1 MFSILKHTIPDCKNG
16 SDGMRRNQGM
26 NVALIT
32 MCIFFVTH
40 KKQFAPKSHTFKER
54 LDKKEIR
61 TGWSGKGGLAIL
73 ICDLR

>member
-1 MFSILKHTIPDCKNG
+1 
-16 SDGMRRNQGM
+16 M
-26 NVALIT
+26 NVELIT

-40 KKQFAPKSHTFKER
+40 KKQFTPKSHTSKER

>member
-1 MFSILKHTIPDCKNG
+1 
-16 SDGMRRNQGM
+16 
-26 NVALIT
+26 

-61 TGWSGKGGLAIL
+61 TGWYGKGGLAIL